1 MNEQNKEDI
10 DYFIN
15 ILLLGDISVGKTSFI
30 YNFIYDKFTMNEI
43 SSAELDLKTSDR
55 IIEHKNI
62 RVQLWDTVGQE
73 KYKSVATNLIL
84 RAQGIIIVYDITNKD
99 SYKNIKIW
107 LDLVKENC
115 DKKVPILIV
124 GNKTDLEAQRVIK
137 KEDAKN
143 FCKKKNYKYVETS
156 CLNGNNIR
164 KSVTKICKIIISRQN
179 IRKNISFS
187 LSASSISE
195 NNKKHCC

>member
-43 SSAELDLKTSDR
+43 SSAELDLKTSDI

-124 GNKTDLEAQRVIK
+124 GNKMIK
-137 KEDAKN
+137 IEETKN
-143 FCKKKNYKYVETS
+143 FLKKNYKYFETS

-164 KSVTKICKIIISRQN
+164 KSVTKICKIIISKQN

-195 NNKKHCC
+195 NKKKHCC

>member
-43 SSAELDLKTSDR
+43 SSAELDLKTSDI

-99 SYKNIKIW
+99 SYKNM
-107 LDLVKENC
+107 
-115 DKKVPILIV
+115 
-124 GNKTDLEAQRVIK
+124 A
-137 KEDAKN
+137 
-143 FCKKKNYKYVETS
+143 
-156 CLNGNNIR
+156 
-164 KSVTKICKIIISRQN
+164 
-179 IRKNISFS
+179 
-187 LSASSISE
+187 
-195 NNKKHCC
+195 

>member
-43 SSAELDLKTSDR
+43 SSAELDLKTSDI

-84 RAQGIIIVYDITNKD
+84 RAQGIIIVY
-99 SYKNIKIW
+99 
-107 LDLVKENC
+107 
-115 DKKVPILIV
+115 
-124 GNKTDLEAQRVIK
+124 
-137 KEDAKN
+137 
-143 FCKKKNYKYVETS
+143 
-156 CLNGNNIR
+156 
-164 KSVTKICKIIISRQN
+164 
-179 IRKNISFS
+179 FS
-187 LSASSISE
+187 
-195 NNKKHCC
+195 

>member
-43 SSAELDLKTSDR
+43 SSAELDLKTSDI

-143 FCKKKNYKYVETS
+143 FCKKKK
-156 CLNGNNIR
+156 LQ
-164 KSVTKICKIIISRQN
+164 IC
-179 IRKNISFS
+179 
-187 LSASSISE
+187 
-195 NNKKHCC
+195 

>member
-43 SSAELDLKTSDR
+43 SSAELDLKTSDI

-115 DKKVPILIV
+115 DKK
-124 GNKTDLEAQRVIK
+124 
-137 KEDAKN
+137 
-143 FCKKKNYKYVETS
+143 CS
-156 CLNGNNIR
+156 NIYSW
-164 KSVTKICKIIISRQN
+164 K
-179 IRKNISFS
+179 
-187 LSASSISE
+187 
-195 NNKKHCC
+195 